1 MKIYDI
7 SQEVFDCTVFPGDP
21 KPQRIR
27 MTDMKDGAMYNLTE
41 LHMCAHNGTH
51 VDSPYHFIDDGKTID
66 EIPLEK
72 FIGPAY
78 VAAHEGDVTADDAKR
93 ILKQALEADARS
105 AKKLL
110 LKGNLTVTAEAA
122 QVFAAAEVD
131 LIGNQSQTV
140 GPEDAPMQVHLTLL
154 GAQVV
159 LLEGVRLAHVP
170 EGVYM
175 LNAAPLNL
183 GGSDGAPCRAVLID
197 MEA

>member
-27 MTDMKDGAMYNLTE
+27 MTDMKDGALYNLTE
-41 LHMCAHNGTH
+41 LRMCAHNGTH

-66 EIPLEK
+66 EIPLDK

-78 VAAHEGDVTADDAKR
+78 VVVHEGDVTADDAKR
-93 ILKQALEADARS
+93 ILKQAEKADVRS

-122 QVFAAAEVD
+122 QVFAAAGVD